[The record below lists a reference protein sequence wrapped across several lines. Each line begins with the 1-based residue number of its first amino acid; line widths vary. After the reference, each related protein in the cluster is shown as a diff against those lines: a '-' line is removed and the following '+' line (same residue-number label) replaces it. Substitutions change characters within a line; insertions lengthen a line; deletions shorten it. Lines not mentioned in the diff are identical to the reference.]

1 VKPSTSSQPSRL
13 KINSVLLMGLLA
25 MSFAAI
31 FIRLSVNASL
41 SSDAAFGVV
50 IAAGRILVAALL
62 ATPFGI
68 QTLAQERKTL
78 EPRVFQ
84 KAVWLSVFAG
94 IALAGHFTFWIVSLG
109 LTSIAASTAIVTS
122 NPLWL
127 SLYTWLV
134 LKQKPSQMV
143 VFGLLVT
150 FAGGILIGIGDA
162 TSTGGFQN
170 PLLGDGLALL
180 GAFAGA
186 AYYLLGRNSQHLGLS
201 LRTYAGIA
209 YGTAAL
215 VLIPLPF
222 LFGLHPFQYP
232 LETYFWMLLLGL
244 IPQLIGHTSV
254 NWAVKYLNP
263 AVVASVVLLEP
274 IGSALAAIFLFK
286 EIPGTGIIL
295 GGLVLLAGVLI
306 VVRAPRSSANSG
318 QSSVRPSS

>member
-1 VKPSTSSQPSRL
+1 
-13 KINSVLLMGLLA
+13 

-31 FIRLSVNASL
+31 FIRLSRNASL

-50 IAAGRILVAALL
+50 IASGRILVAALI

-68 QTLAQERKTL
+68 QTLAQERRNL
-78 EPRVFQ
+78 ELGKFQ
-84 KAVWLSVFAG
+84 KAVKLSTFAG
-94 IALAGHFTFWIVSLG
+94 IALAAHFTFWIVSLG

-127 SLYTWLV
+127 SLYGWLI

-143 VFGLLVT
+143 IVGLLVT

-162 TSTGGFQN
+162 SNSGGFQN

-201 LRTYAGIA
+201 LRSYASIA

-215 VLIPLPF
+215 VLAPMPF
-222 LFGLHPFQYP
+222 LFGLQPFSYT
-232 LETYFWMLLLGL
+232 LESYFWILLLGL

-274 IGSALAAIFLFK
+274 IGSAAAAIFLFQ
-286 EIPGTGIIL
+286 EIPGNGIIL
-295 GGLVLLAGVLI
+295 GGLVLLAGILI
-306 VVRAPRSSANSG
+306 VVRAP
-318 QSSVRPSS
+318 QTTPSRLQPSN

>member
-1 VKPSTSSQPSRL
+1 VKPSTESQPSRL

-31 FIRLSVNASL
+31 FIRLSRNASL
-41 SSDAAFGVV
+41 SSDATFGVV

-68 QTLAQERKTL
+68 QTMIQERKTL

-84 KAVWLSVFAG
+84 KAVWLSIFAG

-109 LTSIAASTAIVTS
+109 LTSIAGSTAIVTS

-127 SLYTWLV
+127 SLYAWLV

-143 VFGLLVT
+143 IVGLLVA
-150 FAGGILIGIGDA
+150 FAGGVLIGIGDA
-162 TSTGGFQN
+162 TSTAAFQN

-209 YGTAAL
+209 YGTAAV
-215 VLIPLPF
+215 VLAPMPF
-222 LFGLHPFQYP
+222 LFGLQAFQYP
-232 LETYFWMLLLGL
+232 LETYFWILLLGL

-263 AVVASVVLLEP
+263 TVVASVVLLEP
-274 IGSALAAIFLFK
+274 IGSAVGAIFLFK
-286 EIPGTGIIL
+286 EIPGLAIVL

-306 VVRAPRSSANSG
+306 VVRAPQAQPNSSKSNLS
-318 QSSVRPSS
+318 PSS

>member
-1 VKPSTSSQPSRL
+1 M
-13 KINSVLLMGLLA
+13 LLLGLVA

-31 FIRLSVNASL
+31 FIRLSVNASG
-41 SSDAAFGVV
+41 SSDATFGVV
-50 IAAGRILVAALL
+50 IAAGRILVAALI
-62 ATPFGI
+62 ATPFGV
-68 QTLAQERKTL
+68 QTLLEERKSL
-78 EPRVFQ
+78 KPQVFQ
-84 KAVWLSVFAG
+84 KALWLGVFAG
-94 IALAGHFTFWIVSLG
+94 IALAGHFTFWIISLG

-127 SLYTWLV
+127 SLYAWLV
-134 LKQKPSQMV
+134 LKQKPSQTV
-143 VFGLLVT
+143 IVGLLVT

-162 TSTGGFQN
+162 TNTGAFQN

-201 LRTYAGIA
+201 LRSYAGIA

-215 VLIPLPF
+215 VLAPMPF
-222 LFGLHPFQYP
+222 LFGLQPFSYP
-232 LETYFWMLLLGL
+232 LETYVWILLLGL

-274 IGSALAAIFLFK
+274 IGSAVGAIFLFK
-286 EIPGTGIIL
+286 EVPRVGIIV

-306 VVRAPRSSANSG
+306 VVRSPQTTTAPSQTSLNHLS
-318 QSSVRPSS
+318 

>member
-1 VKPSTSSQPSRL
+1 
-13 KINSVLLMGLLA
+13 MGLLA

-31 FIRLSVNASL
+31 FIRLSRNASL

-68 QTLAQERKTL
+68 QTLRQEHKTL

-84 KAVWLSVFAG
+84 KAIVLSIFAG

-127 SLYTWLV
+127 SLYAWLV
-134 LKQKPSQMV
+134 LKQKPSQMA

-150 FAGGILIGIGDA
+150 FVGGILIGIGDA
-162 TSTGGFQN
+162 SNTGGFQN

-201 LRTYAGIA
+201 LRSYAGIA

-215 VLIPLPF
+215 VLLPMPF
-222 LFGLHPFQYP
+222 LFGLQPFQYP
-232 LETYFWMLLLGL
+232 LETYVWIVLLGL
-244 IPQLIGHTSV
+244 IPQLIGHTSI

-274 IGSALAAIFLFK
+274 IGSAVGAIFLFK
-286 EIPGTGIIL
+286 EIPGMGIIL
-295 GGLVLLAGVLI
+295 GGLVLLTGVLI
-306 VVRAPRSSANSG
+306 VVRAPQTASSRL
-318 QSSVRPSS
+318 QTSS

>member
-1 VKPSTSSQPSRL
+1 
-13 KINSVLLMGLLA
+13 

-41 SSDAAFGVV
+41 SSDAAFGVL

-68 QTLAQERKTL
+68 QTLAQERQSL

-84 KAVWLSVFAG
+84 KAVCLGVFAG
-94 IALAGHFTFWIVSLG
+94 VALAAHFTFWIVSLG

-127 SLYTWLV
+127 SLYAWLV

-143 VFGLLVT
+143 IVGLLVT

-162 TSTGGFQN
+162 TGTSGFQN

-201 LRTYAGIA
+201 LRSYAGIA

-215 VLIPLPF
+215 VLAPMPF
-222 LFGLHPFQYP
+222 LFGFQPFSYP
-232 LETYFWMLLLGL
+232 LETYFWILLLGL

-274 IGSALAAIFLFK
+274 IGSAVGAIFLFK
-286 EIPGTGIIL
+286 EIPGIGIIL
-295 GGLVLLAGVLI
+295 GGLVLLTGVLI
-306 VVRAPRSSANSG
+306 VVRAPQTTSARLQTSNST
-318 QSSVRPSS
+318 

>member
-1 VKPSTSSQPSRL
+1 
-13 KINSVLLMGLLA
+13 

-31 FIRLSVNASL
+31 FIRLSRNASL

-50 IAAGRILVAALL
+50 IASGRILVAALI

-68 QTLAQERKTL
+68 QTLAQERRNL
-78 EPRVFQ
+78 ELGEFQ
-84 KAVWLSVFAG
+84 KAVKLSTFAG
-94 IALAGHFTFWIVSLG
+94 IALAAHFTFWIVSLG

-127 SLYTWLV
+127 SLYGWLI

-143 VFGLLVT
+143 IVGLLVT

-162 TSTGGFQN
+162 SNSGGFQN

-201 LRTYAGIA
+201 LRSYASIA

-215 VLIPLPF
+215 VLAPMPF
-222 LFGLHPFQYP
+222 LFGLQPFSYP
-232 LETYFWMLLLGL
+232 FETYIWILLLGL

-274 IGSALAAIFLFK
+274 IGSAAAAIFLFQ
-286 EIPGTGIIL
+286 EIPGLGVIL
-295 GGLVLLAGVLI
+295 GGLVLLAGVGI
-306 VVRAPRSSANSG
+306 VVRASPTTTVNLQTSS
-318 QSSVRPSS
+318 

>member
-1 VKPSTSSQPSRL
+1 
-13 KINSVLLMGLLA
+13 

-31 FIRLSVNASL
+31 FIRLSRNASL
-41 SSDAAFGVV
+41 SSEATFGVL
-50 IAAGRILVAALL
+50 IAAGRILVAAVL

-68 QTLAQERKTL
+68 QTLSQERKSL

-84 KAVWLSVFAG
+84 KAVWLGIFAG

-127 SLYTWLV
+127 SLYAWLV

-143 VFGLLVT
+143 VVGLLVT

-162 TSTGGFQN
+162 TSAGGFQN

-186 AYYLLGRNSQHLGLS
+186 AYYLLGRNSQLFGLS
-201 LRTYAGIA
+201 LRSYAGIA

-215 VLIPLPF
+215 VLVPMPF
-222 LFGLHPFQYP
+222 LFGLQAFQYS
-232 LETYFWMLLLGL
+232 LETYLWILLLGL
-244 IPQLIGHTSV
+244 IPQLIGHTSI
-254 NWAVKYLNP
+254 NWAVKHLNP
-263 AVVASVVLLEP
+263 TVVASVVLLEP
-274 IGSALAAIFLFK
+274 IGSAVGAIFLFK
-286 EIPGTGIIL
+286 EIPGIGIIL
-295 GGLVLLAGVLI
+295 GGLVLLIGILM
-306 VVRAPRSSANSG
+306 VVRAPQNPSNPG
-318 QSSVRPSS
+318 QSSLSPSG